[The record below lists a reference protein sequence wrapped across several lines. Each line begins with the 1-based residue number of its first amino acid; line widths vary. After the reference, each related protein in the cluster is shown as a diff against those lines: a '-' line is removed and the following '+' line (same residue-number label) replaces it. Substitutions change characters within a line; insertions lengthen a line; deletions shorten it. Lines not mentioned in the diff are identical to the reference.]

1 MRMRKVGDTGISV
14 SEICLGTGSF
24 GGLGMYRMSG
34 NINQKEADE
43 IVGLALD
50 SGINFFD
57 TAEIYSD
64 GLAEQILG
72 KALGEKRKSAV
83 IVTKVAPKRPEGSS
97 AGGFTYKHVTGVC
110 EASLKRL
117 GTDYIDIFELHI
129 FDPNVP
135 LEETLKAMDD
145 LVRQGKVRS
154 IGCSN
159 FSGWQM
165 MKALAVSDANK
176 FARFCA
182 LEAKYSLVQ
191 RDIENELV
199 PLCVDQG
206 VSIFAYS
213 PLNGGFL
220 SGKYDR
226 DKPWPKG
233 SRFPSKEAAGP
244 WAVDYELLY
253 GIIDE
258 LKRIAA
264 NRGVSVSDAALNYL
278 LQKPAITSLIIGVRN
293 AEQLKA
299 NLTASGWGLT
309 DEEVA
314 ALDSVSRP
322 AVPYPYADQKMG
334 FIVSNA

>member
-1 MRMRKVGDTGISV
+1 
-14 SEICLGTGSF
+14 
-24 GGLGMYRMSG
+24 
-34 NINQKEADE
+34 
-43 IVGLALD
+43 
-50 SGINFFD
+50 
-57 TAEIYSD
+57 
-64 GLAEQILG
+64 
-72 KALGEKRKSAV
+72 
-83 IVTKVAPKRPEGSS
+83 
-97 AGGFTYKHVTGVC
+97 
-110 EASLKRL
+110 
-117 GTDYIDIFELHI
+117 
-129 FDPNVP
+129 
-135 LEETLKAMDD
+135 MDD

-233 SRFPSKEAAGP
+233 SRFPSKEAGP
-244 WAVDYELLY
+244 WAVDYELLRHHRRM
-253 GIIDE
+253 
-258 LKRIAA
+258 KRIAA
-264 NRGVSVSDAALNYL
+264 NRGVSARTPPST
-278 LQKPAITSLIIGVRN
+278 ICRRN
-293 AEQLKA
+293 PR
-299 NLTASGWGLT
+299 S
-309 DEEVA
+309 
-314 ALDSVSRP
+314 P
-322 AVPYPYADQKMG
+322 P
-334 FIVSNA
+334 